1 MNQLFLFSFCPNKD
15 YNSRIIKIFLFFFFF
30 GVNFT
35 INTLFFTDST
45 IHKIYKDKGI
55 FNISYQIPQI
65 FYSSIITMIISTII
79 KFLSLSQDNIIKL
92 KNIYNSDYKED
103 YSKKI
108 FNILNIKFLLYFLFS
123 LIFLLIFWY
132 YNTSFCGIYQNTQI
146 QLIKDVIISFGL
158 SLIFPFIKGLVP
170 GIMRIPSL
178 RSNNDEELLYKF
190 SKFFQ
195 IIL

>member
-55 FNISYQIPQI
+55 YNIIYQIPQI

-108 FNILNIKFLLYFLFS
+108 FNI
-123 LIFLLIFWY
+123 
-132 YNTSFCGIYQNTQI
+132 
-146 QLIKDVIISFGL
+146 
-158 SLIFPFIKGLVP
+158 
-170 GIMRIPSL
+170 
-178 RSNNDEELLYKF
+178 
-190 SKFFQ
+190 
-195 IIL
+195 